1 MEEVVAN
8 VLGQAGFVGEIM
20 FALPGLHVVNSFT
33 RSDQVLRDGEQLLG
47 GSTVGI
53 RPADR
58 TFESGHCPG
67 MTNQVQSPYTGSF
80 GRELGSLSR
89 FGWLLLGAATG
100 CHRFAFQD
108 FFTRPTARQKDVV
121 ALCRI
126 VLIATFLDVFDA
138 GLFVRYCHTA
148 NFDRE
153 LLPSC
158 HLISFDGCI

>member
-1 MEEVVAN
+1 MKDTTPTLA
-8 VLGQAGFVGEIM
+8 VLDHAAGPEADERPEDKRLKGER
-20 FALPGLHVVNSFT
+20 N
-33 RSDQVLRDGEQLLG
+33 
-47 GSTVGI
+47 
-53 RPADR
+53 R
-58 TFESGHCPG
+58 TD
-67 MTNQVQSPYTGSF
+67 TLVW
-80 GRELGSLSR
+80 LSR

-153 LLPSC
+153 LLPSGQ
-158 HLISFDGCI
+158 LISFYGWI